1 MYSFI
6 LDLHSITRWIVLIT
20 GIVATIA
27 AIIGWVK
34 KKEWTATDNK
44 MGLIYTISFD
54 IQLLLGLMLYLWL
67 SPLTKLAFTDFGA
80 AMADKDLRFY
90 AVEHLAIML
99 LALILAH
106 VGRVLSK
113 KAIGVK
119 KFMWAAIFFGISL
132 LLVLGSIPWFRPLL

>member
-1 MYSFI
+1 MYDFI
-6 LDLHSITRWIVLIT
+6 LTLHNLTRWIVLIA
-20 GIVATIA
+20 GIVATVT

-67 SPLTKLAFTDFGA
+67 SPLTKLAFEDFGA
-80 AMADKDLRFY
+80 AMADDKLRFF
-90 AVEHLAIML
+90 AVEHFSMML

-113 KAIGVK
+113 KAAGTK
-119 KFMWAAIFFGISL
+119 KFMWAAILFGISII
-132 LLVLGSIPWFRPLL
+132 LVLGSIPWFRPLL

>member
-54 IQLLLGLMLYLWL
+54 IQLLLGLMLYL
-67 SPLTKLAFTDFGA
+67 
-80 AMADKDLRFY
+80 
-90 AVEHLAIML
+90 
-99 LALILAH
+99 LIFH
-106 VGRVLSK
+106 
-113 KAIGVK
+113 
-119 KFMWAAIFFGISL
+119 
-132 LLVLGSIPWFRPLL
+132 